1 MTHPTTK
8 VITAQTAQQVL
19 FHFGHKGIQAGSF
32 YTALYNALTAA
43 DSENLALLALGYPGE
58 AAAVSLIK
66 NAVRGVEVLEA
77 IAKDFQVVENDN
89 VIHLHEVTR

>member
-66 NAVRGVEVLEA
+66 TIHGVEVLQA
-77 IAKDFQVVENDN
+77 IAKDFYVVENDN